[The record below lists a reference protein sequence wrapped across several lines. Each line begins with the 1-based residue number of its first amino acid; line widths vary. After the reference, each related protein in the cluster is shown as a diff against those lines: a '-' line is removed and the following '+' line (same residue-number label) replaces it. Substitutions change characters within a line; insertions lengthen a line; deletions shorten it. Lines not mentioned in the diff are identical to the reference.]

1 MGMDV
6 MRYEVIR
13 ALAPKEALLFIQGQ
27 EYNENIRELEINDRV
42 LAWMDKNN
50 IGQEFITTIQDY
62 DWKTWFEQNPQY
74 KDYNFGNYS
83 LGHDENQKWFEM
95 LDPDGKT
102 VLFNDGFIYK
112 DRQILTL
119 ETKQIGYMRKP
130 FRHSETPTRVEGDT
144 VVISVTNF
152 SDEGE
157 KGFDELMKIDEKQTE
172 DANVFVFDVSQ
183 LDGIKKYSCSAEDFQ
198 EAFTKD
204 WKTNHF
210 VQFNW

>member
-6 MRYEVIR
+6 FRYQVVR

-27 EYNENIRELEINDRV
+27 EYNENIRELEINERV
-42 LAWMDKNN
+42 LAWMEKNN
-50 IGQEFITTIQDY
+50 IGKEFITTIQDY
-62 DWKTWFEQNPQY
+62 DWKAWFEKNPEY

-83 LGHDENQKWFEM
+83 LSHDEDHKWFEM
-95 LDPDGKT
+95 LDPEGKT
-102 VLFNDGFIYK
+102 VLFNDGFVYK

-130 FRHSETPTRVEGDT
+130 FRHSETPNRVEGDT
-144 VVISVTNF
+144 LVISVTNF

-157 KGFDELMKIDEKQTE
+157 KGFDELKKIDEKQTE
-172 DANVFVFDVSQ
+172 DANLFIFDVSQ
-183 LDGIKKYSCSAEDFQ
+183 LDGIKKYSYSAEEF
-198 EAFTKD
+198 EKAFIKD
-204 WKTNHF
+204 WETNHF